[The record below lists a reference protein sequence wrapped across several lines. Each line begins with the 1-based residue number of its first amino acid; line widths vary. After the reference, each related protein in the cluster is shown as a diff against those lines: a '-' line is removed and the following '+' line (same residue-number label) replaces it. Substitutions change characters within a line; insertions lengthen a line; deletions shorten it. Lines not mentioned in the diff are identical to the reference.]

1 MSDQPV
7 VATAPAGRRWWLTI
21 LVAVALAALA
31 VVFFAASAFSSSN
44 QSAGSTGGTPSYQ
57 QVQQTP
63 GQGHN
68 CPNRSGRGS
77 SSSGDAVLNT

>member
-1 MSDQPV
+1 
-7 VATAPAGRRWWLTI
+7 LTI

-63 GQGHN
+63 SQGHN
-68 CPNRSGRGS
+68 CPHMGRS
-77 SSSGDAVLNT
+77 SSNSGNASLNT